1 MTDRERAIE
10 SIRRTLDASAALR
23 RHLLETERS
32 GRRMVSA
39 LKRGVP
45 IPEAVEASGSS
56 AAELRRSTKDLLDEY
71 EAARHQMRAAF
82 ILPSV
87 EGGMSIGELG
97 RTLGVS
103 RQLASRL
110 VREARETLAT
120 AAS

>member
-10 SIRRTLDASAALR
+10 SIERTMEASVALR
-23 RHLLETERS
+23 KHLLESERS
-32 GRRMVSA
+32 GRKMISA

-45 IPEAVEASGSS
+45 IPESVAASGSN
-56 AAELRRSTKDLLDEY
+56 AAELRRSTNDLLNDFEL
-71 EAARHQMRAAF
+71 ARHEMRAAF

-87 EGGMSIGELG
+87 DGGMSIGEIG
-97 RTLGVS
+97 RALGVS

-120 AAS
+120 VAS